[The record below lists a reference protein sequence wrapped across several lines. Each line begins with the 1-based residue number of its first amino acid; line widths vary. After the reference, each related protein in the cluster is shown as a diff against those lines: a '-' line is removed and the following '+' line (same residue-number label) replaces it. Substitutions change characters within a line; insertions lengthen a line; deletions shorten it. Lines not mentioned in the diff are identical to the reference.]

1 MIITKHIKVVYDND
15 KIEEYQTIKCIMKG
29 DLQMIK
35 TVSTFEEAIKIAR
48 KLSSTYPIKIVDSV
62 YKSDKDFKG
71 IILHVVKE
79 G

>member
-1 MIITKHIKVVYDND
+1 
-15 KIEEYQTIKCIMKG
+15 
-29 DLQMIK
+29 MIK
-35 TVSTFEEAIKIAR
+35 TVSSFEEAIKIDM
-48 KLSSTYPIKIVDSV
+48 KLSSTYPIKIVDNV